1 MDHRVSSPPAPLLL
15 AEDEESDAIIFQRAW
30 TKKAIANTLVVARNG
45 QEVIDY
51 LTGSPPFEDR
61 ARYPMPGLLILDL
74 KMPRKSG
81 FDVLSWLSTRPGFAQ
96 IPVVVLTS
104 SSAEADMR
112 RAREMG
118 AREYFVKPN
127 DSVEYAA
134 IVQRIYDVWLA
145 PATTGT

>member
-127 DSVEYAA
+127 DSTGYAA
-134 IVQRIYDVWLA
+134 IVQRIYDLWLT

>member
-1 MDHRVSSPPAPLLL
+1 MSSFPAPILL
-15 AEDEESDAIIFQRAW
+15 AEDEESDAIIFRRAL

-81 FDVLSWLSTRPGFAQ
+81 FDVLSWLSTGPGFAQ
-96 IPVVVLTS
+96 LPVVVLTS

-127 DSVEYAA
+127 DSAGYAA
-134 IVQRIYDVWLA
+134 IVQRIYDLWLA